1 LQIFKLQKKQ
11 TPSCTY
17 SPHIQQHKNKIKKSC
32 SLLLN
37 KIDTNRS
44 NPNEKEINIPVDY
57 EEITSDIAAAFFER

>member
-1 LQIFKLQKKQ
+1 MQIFKLQKKQ

-17 SPHIQQHKNKIKKSC
+17 SLHIQQHKNKIKKSC

>member
-1 LQIFKLQKKQ
+1 MQIFKLQKKQ

-17 SPHIQQHKNKIKKSC
+17 SLHIQQHKKNKKKSC